1 MMGGPGCYDQYGDVI
16 TYNASQSTSEAS
28 DISSIKRM
36 LCVGM
41 VAVKSAKF
49 TKQHVYCECKRVSIH
64 FCEYNM
70 YVCRKQHV
78 FADKTYIEG
87 RWLNQTCK

>member
-70 YVCRKQHV
+70 HVCRKQHV
-78 FADKTYIEG
+78 FVDKTY
-87 RWLNQTCK
+87 